1 MLLAGPRTAAWLG
14 FPVLLLCLATAAP
27 ALAQTAPQPTA
38 PQPTAPQA
46 KATQAKAK
54 LAATKKP
61 LPKAPASKAP
71 ATTWKQ
77 RLAAAKQKQ
86 LLDQQKQ
93 AAANEL
99 KQAERARAA
108 KIAAAANAE
117 HKETQAAAR
126 VATLA
131 EQRVDAAAHLREIEA
146 QVDAAA
152 QDLNEATTAQEAADE
167 AVQQRATD
175 LSAMLPMALRMS
187 EYPSETMLAAPVPP
201 EKAVEGLLATKG
213 LSAELARQVAE
224 LRAQQAEAARLKLE
238 VGRKQAILATQ
249 RARQAEAARVLDR
262 QIGAAHNAEQTAGE
276 EGLEATQAAAVLAE
290 KADDLRSAIAAMDQA
305 ERDAEAKAARDAAL
319 AQQRAAEQVAAAE
332 RQRREL
338 AAEAARARALA
349 AAHPGPSA
357 ADKAAH
363 LAAVARA
370 EKLAADQ
377 QAAAEKQ
384 KQILAA
390 SAEQARLA
398 ALSRTAGPGL
408 SATVPKATL
417 VAGRIVHAWGE
428 ATEDGTATGI
438 TYAAAPAAFVASP
451 CMGRVGFAAPFRS
464 YGKLMIIE
472 CGKGYDFVLA
482 GMDRMDVPVGQS
494 VRPGEPIGRMPDYDA
509 AHATEK
515 PGLYVELRRNGAPI
529 DPMPYLNKKS

>member
-1 MLLAGPRTAAWLG
+1 L
-14 FPVLLLCLATAAP
+14 
-27 ALAQTAPQPTA
+27 
-38 PQPTAPQA
+38 
-46 KATQAKAK
+46 
-54 LAATKKP
+54 
-61 LPKAPASKAP
+61 

-77 RLAAAKQKQ
+77 RQAAAKQKQ

-93 AAANEL
+93 AAATEL
-99 KQAERARAA
+99 RKAESARAA
-108 KIAAAANAE
+108 KIAAAAKAE

-152 QDLNEATTAQEAADE
+152 QDLNDATTAQEAADE
-167 AVQQRATD
+167 AVQKRATD

-224 LRAQQAEAARLKLE
+224 LRAQQAEAARLKVE

-249 RARQAEAARVLDR
+249 RARQAEAARVLDK
-262 QIGAAHNAEQTAGE
+262 QIGAAHHAEQTAGE

-305 ERDAEAKAARDAAL
+305 ERDAEAKAARDAVL
-319 AQQRAAEQVAAAE
+319 AQQRAAEQLAAAE
-332 RQRREL
+332 QQRRAL
-338 AAEAARARALA
+338 AAEATRARALA

-357 ADKAAH
+357 ADQAAH

-384 KQILAA
+384 KQLLAA
-390 SAEQARLA
+390 NAEQKRLA

-408 SATVPKATL
+408 SAAVPKATL

-428 ATEDGTATGI
+428 TTEDGTATGI
-438 TYAAAPAAFVASP
+438 TYAAAPAAFVSSP